1 MLPVYKVCDWV
12 EFIDEEAHRL
22 DPTCYPTPG
31 TIGQVYGVD
40 PEGSLL
46 IKWPKGS
53 IELFALW
60 WTDFEMVRKVEK
72 K

>member
-12 EFIDEEAHRL
+12 EFIDEKAHRL
-22 DPTCYPTPG
+22 DPICYPAPG

-40 PEGSLL
+40 PEGSLV
-46 IKWPKGS
+46 IQWPKGS
-53 IELFALW
+53 VGMDALW